1 MLTENAT
8 EARQGLVYSPPDAV
22 ESPDRS
28 CVRGWFK
35 QAQWVEL
42 DQRRRRVTARMPRA
56 MTEVDVGVGTLL

>member
-35 QAQWVEL
+35 QAQWV
-42 DQRRRRVTARMPRA
+42 
-56 MTEVDVGVGTLL
+56 